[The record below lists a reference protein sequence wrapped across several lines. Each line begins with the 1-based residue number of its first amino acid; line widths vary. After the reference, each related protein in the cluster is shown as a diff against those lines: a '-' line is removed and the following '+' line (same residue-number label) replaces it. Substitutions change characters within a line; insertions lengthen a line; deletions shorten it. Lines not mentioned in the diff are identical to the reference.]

1 MPRLRFTLLVAAIL
15 IATSTYPAEAA
26 DLKVAAQSA
35 VSGFQES
42 LNATLDAMNIL
53 EDEHAKNTA
62 EINQVGLLAATK
74 ISATL
79 QTDLASLASQYNPK
93 IAASNAALTA
103 AKAKWET
110 VNTLKIQDGF
120 GFNGSSQAAAI
131 KYFLCPPSTL
141 PGGPTWLEIVKR
153 TCNGATNP
161 LLGAR
166 STKGVAGSTIG
177 GEDWQKNEIGTLNT
191 WDFGKDLEAVI
202 ADGYMVAVN
211 PADFDS
217 TRLAIKSEST
227 NLASLTAIYG
237 KAKQDAQT
245 KSDNATS
252 VAKTAT
258 ANALAFENNRY
269 EQALEDLELQQ
280 AQAESFILA
289 AKRASKDYKSFNKAF
304 TTALQFEYNRIMLG
318 YVADA
323 PWTAFTSLRSLSSL
337 VKVIALADFAD
348 ATASRYTMANAAK
361 LNASVGNTFTKDPT
375 FSASLKTSKAL
386 YSKVIKS

>member
-1 MPRLRFTLLVAAIL
+1 MFKTRFTLLVATIL
-15 IATSTYPAEAA
+15 VATSTYPAEAA

-35 VSGFQES
+35 VSGFQQS

-62 EINQVGLLAATK
+62 EINQVNLEAVAKVSATQAADLLALSNNYLPKMSASSSK
-74 ISATL
+74 I
-79 QTDLASLASQYNPK
+79 
-93 IAASNAALTA
+93 TA
-103 AKAKWET
+103 AKAKILTVSSVKVLKLGTNRNYWGNLKCPPLRQNCISLDDKGALFVVGET
-110 VNTLKIQDGF
+110 TTFLDVVTQSADYLYEIDLMISYGLIELLNPIDF
-120 GFNGSSQAAAI
+120 QAAGSIIRSEPAI
-131 KYFLCPPSTL
+131 
-141 PGGPTWLEIVKR
+141 
-153 TCNGATNP
+153 
-161 LLGAR
+161 
-166 STKGVAGSTIG
+166 
-177 GEDWQKNEIGTLNT
+177 LN
-191 WDFGKDLEAVI
+191 A
-202 ADGYMVAVN
+202 
-211 PADFDS
+211 
-217 TRLAIKSEST
+217 
-227 NLASLTAIYG
+227 LTASYSTARIE
-237 KAKQDAQT
+237 AQT
-245 KSDNATS
+245 KYNRAVSAT
-252 VAKTAT
+252 AAAT

>member
-1 MPRLRFTLLVAAIL
+1 MFRTRFTLLAAIIL
-15 IATSTYPAEAA
+15 IATSTYSAEAA
-26 DLKVAAQSA
+26 DLKVAAKSA
-35 VSGFQES
+35 VSGFQQS
-42 LNATLDAMNIL
+42 LTATLDAMNIL
-53 EDEHAKNTA
+53 EDEHAKITA
-62 EINQVGLLAATK
+62 EINQVGLLAVTK

-79 QTDLASLASQYNPK
+79 QTDLVALASQYNPK
-93 IAASNAALTA
+93 IAASNAALTT

-120 GFNGSSQAAAI
+120 GFLGSSQAAAA

-153 TCNGATNP
+153 TCNGSTNP
-161 LLGAR
+161 LFGAR
-166 STKGVAGSTIG
+166 STKGAAGSTIG
-177 GEDWQKNEIGTLNT
+177 GEDWQKGEIGTLNT
-191 WDFGKDLEAVI
+191 WDFGKDLEAVL

-211 PADFDS
+211 LADFDS
-217 TRLAIKSEST
+217 TRLAIKSET
-227 NLASLTAIYG
+227 ANLSSLTAIYG
-237 KAKQDAQT
+237 KAKLDAQA
-245 KSDNATS
+245 KSEKAIAVTNA
-252 VAKTAT
+252 AT
-258 ANALAFENNRY
+258 ENALTFENNRF

-304 TTALQFEYNRIMLG
+304 TTALQFEFNRVQLAQL
-318 YVADA
+318 ADS
-323 PWTAFTSLRSLSSL
+323 PWSSITSLRTMNSLI
-337 VKVIALADFAD
+337 KVIALADLAD
-348 ATASRYTMANAAK
+348 TIASRYTMANAAK